1 MHDDNAGDDFDLSPF
16 RPSEQPE
23 QLNLNEIAQNPLQL
37 IESLDLDA
45 KQTKNVKSIIT
56 GGGAGLIHQ
65 WLSPHIGDELAGGV
79 GGFLAAYLA
88 KRVIGGG
95 K

>member
-1 MHDDNAGDDFDLSPF
+1 MEEIQRGDDFDLSRFQGAETPD
-16 RPSEQPE
+16 
-23 QLNLNEIAQNPLQL
+23 LNEISQNPLQL
-37 IESLDLDA
+37 MESLNLDA
-45 KQTKNVKSIIT
+45 KQAQNVKSIIT
-56 GGGAGLIHQ
+56 GGGAGLIHR

-79 GGFLAAYLA
+79 GGFLSAYLA